1 MMSTAAGT
9 ASGPAERLRRIEVVT
24 DIALAHLDVGELL
37 HEVLDRV
44 QELLSA
50 DMAAVLLL
58 DTSSRLLVATAAKGI
73 EDEVR
78 QGVRIPLGEGFAGR
92 IAAEKRP
99 LVLDRVDRTTEV
111 NPALWKAGIRSLA
124 GVPLLVG
131 GTVLGVLTVG
141 ALAQRRFTQEDVTL
155 LQLAADRIALA
166 VQAGLSRGER
176 AAARA
181 LRRSL
186 LPTKL
191 PELPGLEF
199 AARYVPGERGLVA
212 GDWYDVFT
220 LPSGRTGMVIG
231 DVAGHGLPAAVVM
244 GRLRSA
250 LRAYALESDD
260 PAEVLGKLDRKVRH
274 FEPGMM
280 ATVLYGIWAS
290 DREKLCLS
298 SAGHLAPV
306 LCVPGRVPA
315 LVDLAIDPP
324 IGVAAPEPR
333 RSTVLHVPPGALA
346 VFFTDGLVERRTQV
360 IDVGI
365 ERLRRAATAAPAD
378 AVCSTLMAT
387 LVASAPEDDV
397 TILAVRR
404 RT

>member
-1 MMSTAAGT
+1 
-9 ASGPAERLRRIEVVT
+9 
-24 DIALAHLDVGELL
+24 
-37 HEVLDRV
+37 
-44 QELLSA
+44 
-50 DMAAVLLL
+50 
-58 DTSSRLLVATAAKGI
+58 
-73 EDEVR
+73 
-78 QGVRIPLGEGFAGR
+78 
-92 IAAEKRP
+92 
-99 LVLDRVDRTTEV
+99 
-111 NPALWKAGIRSLA
+111 
-124 GVPLLVG
+124 LLVG

-141 ALAQRRFTQEDVTL
+141 ALAQRRFTEEDVTL

-176 AAARA
+176 TAARA
-181 LRRSL
+181 LQRSL
-186 LPTKL
+186 LPTRL

-280 ATVLYGIWAS
+280 ATVLYGFWAS
-290 DREKLCLS
+290 DRETLCLS

-306 LCVPGRVPA
+306 LCVPGRAPVV
-315 LVDLAIDPP
+315 VDLAIDPP
-324 IGVAAPEPR
+324 VGVAAPEPR
-333 RSTVLHVPPGALA
+333 RSTLLNVPPGALA

-387 LVASAPEDDV
+387 LVASDAPEDDV

-404 RT
+404 T